1 VFPPKSPAVESAVAL
16 QEDALLMLLVGIH
29 QLRTMMTWLKGFNIE
44 YDVTL
49 KKA

>member
-1 VFPPKSPAVESAVAL
+1 
-16 QEDALLMLLVGIH
+16 LLVGIH

-49 KKA
+49 KKAWGIDLARTKSV